1 MGISI
6 TASAD
11 ARGPRL
17 RGSAAEER
25 LINRRRCAY
34 WYDRVM
40 APDMRG
46 RDILRLTS
54 VVADGG
60 CVVAA
65 FVNVAAE
72 RLLPGCDRTLGGALA
87 PARQ

>member
-1 MGISI
+1 
-6 TASAD
+6 
-11 ARGPRL
+11 
-17 RGSAAEER
+17 
-25 LINRRRCAY
+25 
-34 WYDRVM
+34 M

-46 RDILRLTS
+46 RDILLLTS